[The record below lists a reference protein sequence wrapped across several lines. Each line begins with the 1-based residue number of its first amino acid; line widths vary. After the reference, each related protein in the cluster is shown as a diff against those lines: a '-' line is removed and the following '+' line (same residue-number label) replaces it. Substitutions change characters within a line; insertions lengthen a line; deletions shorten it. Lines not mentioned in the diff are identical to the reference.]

1 MENLNGNSPLDTVV
15 CEQELENQPLGPLIA
30 QEVQSQGEV
39 EQVSEGLTLLAWD
52 CAERGRD

>member
-1 MENLNGNSPLDTVV
+1 MV